1 MVDKRFKRLV
11 LRFEQSLYLISFFLY
26 LMNFSLK
33 AQVYH
38 LPNDYFF
45 DLLSQR
51 QLAKIDSEQIH
62 SGIKPYIL
70 FLNKKYE
77 FVPDSYRIF
86 KYISD
91 DPLIDKIFF
100 HHLIHIKSKTKEY
113 EFKIDP
119 LLNVETGRENYDT
132 IKSSKIYTNTRGFL
146 ASGSIGKKFY
156 FESLFAEN
164 QSQFP
169 NYISNFNNKTLI
181 VPGQGRYKVFK
192 TTAYDYAFS
201 SGFISYQVAKKI
213 NIQLG
218 HGKHKIG
225 NGYRSLL
232 LSDNSFNYPYLRL
245 TSEWWKGKLQ
255 YSNIYGVLMNLTT
268 GGAATPANTEHLF
281 QKKAV
286 SFHYLS
292 YNVHKRI
299 NVGLFQGMVWTAAD
313 SMNRHHIT
321 WQYVNPILFTNLGFY
336 GLNHS
341 NNMLIGT
348 TVNFKL
354 SNQLSV
360 YGHFMGDDFSHKSS
374 LGNLFGYQ
382 AGLIYYDACLIKNLT
397 LQAEYNDVAEGTYR
411 NPKGVYT
418 DQSYT
423 HYNQN
428 LGYIFSYG
436 KELVILADYKY
447 KRAFLNSK
455 INLQWLTLNQVRLYE
470 NTIVKLQVGY
480 TVNPEYNLNISF
492 GYQFRKQ
499 DYSNSNGLNSVANY
513 YTISLKTSLYNAYYD
528 F

>member
-1 MVDKRFKRLV
+1 MLD

-26 LMNFSLK
+26 FIHISVK

-45 DLLSQR
+45 DVLSQR
-51 QLAKIDSEQIH
+51 QLAKVDTEQIH
-62 SGIKPYIL
+62 SSIKPYIP
-70 FLNKKYE
+70 FFNKKYE

-91 DPLIDKIFF
+91 DPMLDKIFF
-100 HHLIHIKSKTKEY
+100 HHLVHIKSKTQEY

-119 LLNVETGRENYDT
+119 LLNIETGRENYDT
-132 IKSSKIYTNTRGFL
+132 INSAKIYTNTRGFL

-192 TTAYDYAFS
+192 TTAFDYAFS
-201 SGFISYQVAKKI
+201 SGFISYQIAKKL

-225 NGYRSLL
+225 QGYRSLL
-232 LSDNSFNYPYLRL
+232 LSDNAFNYPYLRL
-245 TSEWWKGKLQ
+245 TSEWWNGRLQ

-268 GGAATPANTEHLF
+268 GGAATPPNTEHLF

-286 SFHYLS
+286 SYHYLS
-292 YNVHKRI
+292 YNLHKRI
-299 NVGLFQGMVWTAAD
+299 NVGLFQGMIWTAAD
-313 SMNRHHIT
+313 SMNRHHIK
-321 WQYVNPILFTNLGFY
+321 WQYVNPILFTNLSFY

-341 NNMLIGT
+341 NNMLLGL

-354 SNQLSV
+354 TNQISV
-360 YGHFMGDDFSHKSS
+360 YGQFMGDDFTSKSNFK
-374 LGNLFGYQ
+374 NLFGYQ
-382 AGLIYYDACLIKNLT
+382 AGIIYYDAFLIKNLT
-397 LQAEYNDVAEGTYR
+397 LQTEYNDVTEGAYR
-411 NPKGVYT
+411 NPQGIYT

-428 LGYIFSYG
+428 LAYVLGYG
-436 KELVILADYKY
+436 KDFVVLADYKY
-447 KRAFLNSK
+447 RRAFFNSK
-455 INLQWLTLNQVRLYE
+455 LNLQWITLNQVRLCE
-470 NTIVKLQVGY
+470 NTITKFQIGY
-480 TVNPEYNLNISF
+480 TINPAYNLNLSI

-499 DYSNSNGLNSVANY
+499 DYSKLNRLNNETNY
-513 YTISLKTSLYNAYYD
+513 FTISLKTSLYNAYYD